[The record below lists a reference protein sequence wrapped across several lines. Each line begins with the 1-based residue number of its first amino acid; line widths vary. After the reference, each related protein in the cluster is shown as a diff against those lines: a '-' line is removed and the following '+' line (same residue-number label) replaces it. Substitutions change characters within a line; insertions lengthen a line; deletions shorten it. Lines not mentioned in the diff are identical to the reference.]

1 MLGLPPHPARESLSP
16 IIRRTH
22 RVLSSFRVLAPP
34 RNRMG
39 DANAPQEAARP
50 TLVHLARRCFASL
63 SSGFNVVA
71 VISID
76 NVPLSTTLFKPG
88 PGLNRH

>member
-34 RNRMG
+34 HETVWATRTLRKR
-39 DANAPQEAARP
+39 RP
-50 TLVHLARRCFASL
+50 DQLWFTSLVDVLQVSHPDSMLL
-63 SSGFNVVA
+63 Q
-71 VISID
+71 
-76 NVPLSTTLFKPG
+76 
-88 PGLNRH
+88 